1 MGQQQQLRADAV
13 IDSLETLR
21 RRIDERFQD
30 SSISKV
36 CADLTVVARLT
47 ARRARAT
54 GRPNAARAFIVTLA
68 IALLGALSFFALL
81 APLLGWSVWPLIYF
95 DQSFTFYDFVEA
107 VTGVLIVVGGAMFYV
122 WASGTRGKRRF
133 VFRHL
138 HELRSFAHVID
149 MHQLTKDPITL
160 SSAATRTASS
170 PDRSMTPFELARY
183 LDYCA
188 EMLSLTG
195 KLAALYGEQ
204 TTDPEILGAVNEIE
218 NLTSGI
224 IRKIWQKIMMLDNDV
239 AMQ

>member
-1 MGQQQQLRADAV
+1 MAQQLRAESV
-13 IDSLETLR
+13 IQSLELLY
-21 RRIDERFQD
+21 RRIDERFPET
-30 SSISKV
+30 SIAGV
-36 CADLTVVARLT
+36 CADLTAVARKT

-54 GRPNAARAFIVTLA
+54 GRPNTLRLFLSIAA
-68 IALLGALSFFALL
+68 IAALAVIAVVVLFLPVSPFSDLV
-81 APLLGWSVWPLIYF
+81 PKGF
-95 DQSFTFYDFVEA
+95 DPGFSWYDLVEA
-107 VTGVLIVVGGAMFYV
+107 SSGVLIAFGGAMFYLS
-122 WASGTRGKRRF
+122 ATSTRAKRRF
-133 VFRHL
+133 VFGHL

-204 TTDPEILGAVNEIE
+204 TNDGEIIGAVNEIE
-218 NLTSGI
+218 NLTASVA
-224 IRKIWQKIMMLDNDV
+224 RKIWQKIMMLDNDV
-239 AMQ
+239 AMS